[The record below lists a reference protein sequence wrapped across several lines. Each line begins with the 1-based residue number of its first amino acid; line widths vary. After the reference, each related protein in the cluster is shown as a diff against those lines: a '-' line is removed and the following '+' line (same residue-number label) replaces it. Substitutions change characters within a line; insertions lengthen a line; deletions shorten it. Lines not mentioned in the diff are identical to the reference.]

1 MAFFFQLLFEGV
13 KGVLLGDGEVAKSA
27 REGLVVGIRDTRRR
41 GIGTGSL
48 LGISHGNDDEGED
61 G

>member
-1 MAFFFQLLFEGV
+1 
-13 KGVLLGDGEVAKSA
+13 VLLGDGEVAKSA
-27 REGLVVGIRDTRRR
+27 GEGLVVGIRDTR
-41 GIGTGSL
+41 GHGTGTGSL